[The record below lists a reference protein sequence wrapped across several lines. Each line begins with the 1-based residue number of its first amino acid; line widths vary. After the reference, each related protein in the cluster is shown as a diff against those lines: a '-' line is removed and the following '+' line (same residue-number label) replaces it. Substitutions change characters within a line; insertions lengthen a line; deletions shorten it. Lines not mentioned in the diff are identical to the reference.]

1 MKSFL
6 LIIFSIISIVASAQW
21 KVGIKAGPTLSN
33 YKSKTP
39 WKEVSNPG
47 YTFGATVFK
56 QIDEHA
62 GVNFGI
68 EYIQKGYY
76 HKVCNTIYD
85 KLKANY
91 IEVPIMLD
99 YGFRIPALQNFKGHA
114 NLGIYTAYWLS
125 GKYQTKGFDSPD
137 ESFDFKKNK
146 ASHFDFGPN
155 AGFRIEYLLKS
166 GNSLF
171 LDCRYELGVIDL
183 QKRINDDTKNVNRAL
198 VIGIS
203 YVKAF

>member
-6 LIIFSIISIVASAQW
+6 LIIFSIISTVASAQW

-33 YKSKTP
+33 YRSKTP
-39 WKEVSNPG
+39 WKEVSNLG
-47 YTFGATVFK
+47 YTFGATAFK
-56 QIDEHA
+56 QIDEHV

-91 IEVPIMLD
+91 IEVPITLD

-137 ESFDFKKNK
+137 ESFNFKKNK
-146 ASHFDFGPN
+146 ASHFDFGSN

-166 GNSLF
+166 GNSVF

-183 QKRINDDTKNVNRAL
+183 QKRINDNTKNVNRAL

-203 YVKAF
+203 YVKSL